1 VLHGYEVL
9 SEMFPL
15 DSERDAKL
23 GTPLQKHGAAT
34 FEVDAYVL
42 CGLGLDQEQ
51 VGPTIQTLTRESTT
65 CIYFH
70 SKDIFVAIVEAIF
83 KGMAGTLELKIP
95 VNQATKR
102 FFISEHVSAQ
112 HKDGWG
118 SIGKGNRSRQPS
130 LILCDHCDGEAVPA
144 SHFLYSH
151 AIWKQFSKARQ
162 GY

>member
-1 VLHGYEVL
+1 
-9 SEMFPL
+9 
-15 DSERDAKL
+15 
-23 GTPLQKHGAAT
+23 
-34 FEVDAYVL
+34 VDAYVL

-130 LILCDHCDGEAVPA
+130 LILCDHCDREAVPA